1 MVVCFSGVIL
11 QYFNKNEWL
20 PYEKEK
26 SLISYFQAAPLDWN

>member
-1 MVVCFSGVIL
+1 MVVWFSGVSL

-20 PYEKEK
+20 LYEKEK